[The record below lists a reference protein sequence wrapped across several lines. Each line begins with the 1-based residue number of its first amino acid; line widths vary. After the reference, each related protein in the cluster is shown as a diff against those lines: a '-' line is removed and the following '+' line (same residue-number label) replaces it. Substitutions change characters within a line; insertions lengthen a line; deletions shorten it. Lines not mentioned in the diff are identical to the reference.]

1 LLKNPIIAFLKL
13 IRVENLII
21 IALTQF
27 CIQFFVLSDFTDY
40 TTFPIYLFG
49 ISLLSTIL
57 IAAGGYIINDYFDV
71 KTDKIN
77 RPDTVVLDVVI
88 KRRWAVVLHLVFSAL
103 GLVLGLYLAL
113 KCHALKLL
121 TFQIVSIILLWF
133 YSTNLKKQLLV
144 GNFVVS
150 LLTATIPIM
159 PMVYGY
165 YYFPGSHYS
174 FTQLFRS
181 STFIYIV
188 LAYSMFAFLTSF
200 TREIIKD
207 MEDYKGD
214 IQTGCKTMP
223 IVWGIVTS
231 KVVTFFLILI
241 TLGILLLAVIFF
253 LKRNEL
259 FQAYYL
265 CFLVILPLLIIMF
278 KTVVAKTN
286 KDFKLASLI
295 LKFVMLFG
303 IVFTYFI

>member
-1 LLKNPIIAFLKL
+1 
-13 IRVENLII
+13 
-21 IALTQF
+21 
-27 CIQFFVLSDFTDY
+27 
-40 TTFPIYLFG
+40 
-49 ISLLSTIL
+49 
-57 IAAGGYIINDYFDV
+57 
-71 KTDKIN
+71 
-77 RPDTVVLDVVI
+77 
-88 KRRWAVVLHLVFSAL
+88 
-103 GLVLGLYLAL
+103 
-113 KCHALKLL
+113 
-121 TFQIVSIILLWF
+121 
-133 YSTNLKKQLLV
+133 
-144 GNFVVS
+144 
-150 LLTATIPIM
+150 
-159 PMVYGY
+159 
-165 YYFPGSHYS
+165 
-174 FTQLFRS
+174 
-181 STFIYIV
+181 
-188 LAYSMFAFLTSF
+188 MFAFLTSF